1 MRIVHFSTRRPV
13 TILVFCIAAVVF
25 GVVAFRDLAVDL
37 LPEITYPSVTVRTEF
52 EGTAPSEVESLIT
65 KPIENAV
72 GVVNNVVR
80 VVSSSRSDTS
90 EVTLEFGWDTN
101 MDMAALDVRERL
113 DLVVLPDDA
122 DRPVL
127 LRYDPSLDP
136 IMRLGLVGDED
147 LIRLRLIGEREV
159 KRLLERVE
167 GVAAVLVSGGLEEEI
182 HIEID
187 ERRLSNLG
195 VSVAQVVSRLAAENV
210 NLTGGRL
217 QDGQTEYLVRTINE
231 FERPADMRHI
241 VIDSARPRHPSRRR
255 RAHHPRPQRA
265 RGHKP
270 HRWPRSGRDRDLQG
284 RRHEHRYCR

>member
-1 MRIVHFSTRRPV
+1 MKIVDFSTRRPV
-13 TILVFCIAAVVF
+13 TILVFFIAAVVF

-37 LPEITYPSVTVRTEF
+37 LPEITYPSLTVKTEF

-80 VVSSSRSDTS
+80 VISSSRSDTS

-122 DRPVL
+122 ERPVL

-136 IMRLGLVGDED
+136 IMRLGLYGDED
-147 LIRLRLIGEREV
+147 LIRLRLIGEQEV

-182 HIEID
+182 HVELD
-187 ERRLSNLG
+187 ERRIANLG
-195 VSVAQVVSRLAAENV
+195 LSASQIVSRLAAENV

-231 FERPADMRHI
+231 FERPSDMRHI
-241 VIDSARPRHPSRRR
+241 VIDPARRDIRLEDVARIS
-255 RAHHPRPQRA
+255 
-265 RGHKP
+265 RGHKE
-270 HRWPRSGRDRDLQG
+270 REVISRIDGR
-284 RRHEHRYCR
+284 EAVEIAIY

>member
-241 VIDSARPRHPSRRR
+241 VIDSARPDIRLEDV
-255 RAHHPRPQRA
+255 ALIT
-265 RGHKP
+265 RGHKE
-270 HRWPRSGRDRDLQG
+270 REVISRIDGREAVEIAIYKEG
-284 RRHEHRYCR
+284 RHEHRYCR

>member
-1 MRIVHFSTRRPV
+1 MRIVDFSTRRPV
-13 TILVFCIAAVVF
+13 TILVVFIAAVVF
-25 GVVAFRDLAVDL
+25 GFVAFRDLAVDL
-37 LPEITYPSVTVRTEF
+37 LPEITYPSLTVRTEF

-65 KPIENAV
+65 KPVENAV

-80 VVSSSRSDTS
+80 TISSSRSDTS

-113 DLVVLPDDA
+113 DLVLLPDDA
-122 DRPVL
+122 ERPVL

-136 IMRLGLVGDED
+136 IMRLGLYGDED
-147 LIRLRLIGEREV
+147 LIRLRLIGEQEI

-187 ERRLSNLG
+187 ERRVSNLG
-195 VSVAQVVSRLAAENV
+195 LSAAQVVARLAAENV

-241 VIDSARPRHPSRRR
+241 VIDSTRRDIRLEATRSVKSSAVSTGAKPWRSRSTKKVE
-255 RAHHPRPQRA
+255 PT
-265 RGHKP
+265 
-270 HRWPRSGRDRDLQG
+270 RSPWRSR
-284 RRHEHRYCR
+284 